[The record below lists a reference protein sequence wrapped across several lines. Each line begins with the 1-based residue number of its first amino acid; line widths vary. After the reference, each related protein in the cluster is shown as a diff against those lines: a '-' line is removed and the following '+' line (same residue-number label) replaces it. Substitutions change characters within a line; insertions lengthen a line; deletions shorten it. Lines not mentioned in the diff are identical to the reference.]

1 MLFNLYE
8 CDDFYDDENG
18 EQISCEEAFWA
29 NSDDLT
35 ICPNCGNESLKIIRQ
50 SNFVEKNVEVTGRY
64 SEYGF
69 AGENL
74 IKEIEKALGKYHE
87 DNVDMSIKEEGK
99 NQCRV
104 KVFYHDRHDS
114 FDLSDEIVVDLSFE
128 QLIKICDNY
137 NIGYQED

>member
-8 CDDFYDDENG
+8 CNYSYNDKDETP
-18 EQISCEEAFWA
+18 ILCEKSFWA
-29 NSDDLT
+29 SSDDLKE
-35 ICPNCGNESLKIIRQ
+35 CPRCGNGSLKIIRQ
-50 SNFVEKNVEVTGRY
+50 SNFIEKNTEITGRY

-69 AGENL
+69 AGEKL
-74 IKEIEKALGKYHE
+74 IKEIEKALGRYHE

-99 NQCRV
+99 NKCRV

-128 QLIKICDNY
+128 QLIKICDSY